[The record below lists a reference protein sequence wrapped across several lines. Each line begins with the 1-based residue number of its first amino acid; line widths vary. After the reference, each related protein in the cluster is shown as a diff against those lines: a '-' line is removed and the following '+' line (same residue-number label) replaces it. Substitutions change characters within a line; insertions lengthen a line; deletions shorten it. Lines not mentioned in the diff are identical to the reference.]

1 MNKQGKRLLSILLC
15 MVLLFTALPGS
26 LGILVDAED
35 DNEITIIVGS
45 DFQNKNGNSA
55 GKNQVGYI
63 LEAMEEDGITQADA
77 FFFCGDYDY
86 DTERTDYY
94 ATNSGI
100 EALQSVMSTV
110 VDEENMIFVQG
121 NHDVPSKT
129 TLSGNND
136 PENGDYGVFVINND
150 DYMVNNDDEETVR
163 VTAQHLIEY
172 LNEKIAIGYDKPIF
186 ILSHLPLHYSMRTQG
201 EGDGQYANY
210 LFDALNAAGEKG
222 LNLFFLHG
230 HDHSNGWDDYLGG
243 AAVFLKKGDEILIAQ
258 NSQLTYQTETLQF
271 TYLNA
276 GYVGYYNNENGAD
289 DTLTMTAIKI
299 QNNQVTFT
307 RYDKKGVHDL
317 KSAGVRNS
325 YKGESGY
332 EPNKTVYTSPQT
344 VELTAVSDKT
354 PLSDFITIPKTGR
367 QYTRIT
373 SADQLMDGG
382 QYLLIYDAIPNYF
395 VLPQVVT
402 KANDEGVSRIGFD
415 LESTSAFGAPYIYG
429 EYADKEWTFMAA
441 EDGWRIGHDGK
452 NIKLTK
458 TTKTAITA
466 TLEDEG
472 NVFTII
478 GDNCGFVFQS
488 GDYVMNYNARH
499 LMNAF
504 TGYPTVFYIYQFT
517 GYVTEEVIEDGND
530 TPVPNEN
537 TWLTV
542 VVIVSVLV
550 VIGAATIGVIVWKK
564 KH

>member
-1 MNKQGKRLLSILLC
+1 MNKHGKRLLSLLLC
-15 MVLLFTALPGS
+15 MVLLLTALPGS
-26 LGILVDAED
+26 LGILVDAEGD
-35 DNEITIIVGS
+35 SEITIIAGS

-55 GKNQVGYI
+55 GKNQVRDI
-63 LEAMEEDGITQADA
+63 LDAMEEDGITQADA

-86 DTERTDYY
+86 DTERTDLF

-110 VDEENMIFVQG
+110 VDESNMIFVQG

-136 PENGDYGVFVINND
+136 PESGAYGVFVINND
-150 DYMVNNDDEETVR
+150 DYMVNNDDEEAVR
-163 VTAQHLIEY
+163 HAAQNLTAY
-172 LNEKIAIGYDKPIF
+172 LNEKIAAGYEKPIF
-186 ILSHLPLHYSMRTQG
+186 ILSHLPLHYTMRTQG

-222 LNLFFLHG
+222 LNIFFLHG

-243 AAVFLKKGDEILIAQ
+243 SAVFLKKGDEILIAQ
-258 NSQLTYQTETLQF
+258 SSQTEYEQKTLQF

-276 GYVGYYNNENGAD
+276 GYVGYYNNHNGAD

-344 VELTAVSDKT
+344 VELAAVSDTT
-354 PLSDFITIPKTGR
+354 PLSDVMTIPQTGR

-373 SADQLMDGG
+373 SADQLVDGG
-382 QYLLIYDAIPNYF
+382 QYLLIYDGVPNYF
-395 VLPQVVT
+395 MLPQVVT
-402 KANDEGVSRIGFD
+402 KANDEGVSRIGFE
-415 LESTSAFGAPYIYG
+415 LESTSAFGDAYVYG
-429 EYADKEWTFMAA
+429 EYADKEWTFTAT
-441 EDGWRIGHDGK
+441 DGGWRIGRDGK
-452 NIKLTK
+452 NIALTK
-458 TTKTAITA
+458 TEETAITA
-466 TLEDEG
+466 TLQEG
-472 NVFTII
+472 GDVFTVS
-478 GDNCGFVFQS
+478 GDNCGFTFQNGFYVF
-488 GDYVMNYNARH
+488 NYNARH

-517 GYVTEEVIEDGND
+517 GYVTEDIGDN
-530 TPVPNEN
+530 PVQNQNIWIPI
-537 TWLTV
+537 
-542 VVIVSVLV
+542 VIVSVLV
-550 VIGAATIGVIVWKK
+550 VLCAIGIGIVIWKK
-564 KH
+564 KR